1 MKTKSNGIGRQ
12 ILLGVMMMMMMM
24 LLSLM
29 KALY

>member
-12 ILLGVMMMMMMM
+12 ILLGVMMMMMM

>member
-12 ILLGVMMMMMMM
+12 LLLGVMMMMMM
-24 LLSLM
+24 LFSLM